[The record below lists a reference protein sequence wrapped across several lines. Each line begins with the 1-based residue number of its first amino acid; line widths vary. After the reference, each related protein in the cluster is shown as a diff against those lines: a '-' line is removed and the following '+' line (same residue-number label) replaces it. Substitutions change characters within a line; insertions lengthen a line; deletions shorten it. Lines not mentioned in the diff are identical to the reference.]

1 MVARRKTYMG
11 DEPKIEDIIIASIRN
26 SINKTYD
33 VDLAVRKEDFF
44 ASDLGLDSLDM
55 IEMLLE
61 LEDFFDIDISKEDA
75 DKIKTVEDSINTVKN
90 YVESKDN

>member
-1 MVARRKTYMG
+1 MG